1 MKKSNH
7 RIPFMA
13 SVLLVAAMLLSA
25 CGTASSSASPS
36 GAASSQPSASA
47 ASKSDIKVAYICKNT
62 VDAFHQTVNAAAKKS
77 LDDLVAKGTIKSWQL
92 YDGQTD
98 PATQVTLLDTAIT
111 NGANFVIFLPA
122 ESAGSDPVVT
132 KCAQEKIPCIVVNS
146 KTDSTDA
153 KASAFVGS
161 DDVLA
166 GEMMG
171 KYIAEK
177 CPNGGMYLHMQGI
190 IGNSAQISR
199 GKGIANTL
207 GADSKFKMAGEYACD
222 WSADKAVSNATDAI
236 TTYGNKIVAIVCDN
250 DDMSSAVQNY
260 CNSIGRKDIF
270 CIGVDGNAGP
280 LGMVKAGTLGATILQ
295 DGASQVTTAVNMIPD
310 VIAGKTVEKSTMI
323 PFVLVNSANVDKY
336 LKK

>member
-1 MKKSNH
+1 MKKSV
-7 RIPFMA
+7 RSISVIA
-13 SVLLVAAMLLSA
+13 SVLLIAAMLLSA
-25 CGTASSSASPS
+25 CSKAPATTTASAEPSA
-36 GAASSQPSASA
+36 AASASA
-47 ASKSDIKVAYICKNT
+47 STIKVAYICKNT
-62 VDAFHQTVNAAAKKS
+62 VDAFHQTINTAAKEA
-77 LDDLVAKGTIKSWQL
+77 LDGLVADGSIESWQL

-132 KCAQEKIPCIVVNS
+132 KCAQENIPCIVVNS

-153 KASAFVGS
+153 KATAFVGS
-161 DDVLA
+161 DDVFA

-171 KYIAEK
+171 KYIQEK
-177 CPNGGMYLHMQGI
+177 VANGGMYLHMQGV
-190 IGNSAQISR
+190 IGNSAQIDR

-236 TTYGNKIVAIVCDN
+236 TTYGDKIVAIVCDN

-260 CNSIGRKDIF
+260 CNSIGRTDIF

-280 LGMVKAGTLGATILQ
+280 LGMVKAGTLGATVLQ
-295 DGASQVTTAVNMIPD
+295 DGAAQVTTAIKMIPD
-310 VIAGKTVEKSTMI
+310 VVAGKTVEKSTMV
-323 PFVLVNSANVDKY
+323 PFVLVTAENVDQY